1 MNFPLDD
8 VKQLL
13 IACADALSKNNMD
26 DFNNLIALATNVVS
40 VRGEAIEQ
48 VGIYLI
54 QGLLAKALE
63 IGKSENYFYD
73 RIRDEEVECQ
83 YLRQYKY
90 ILSEICPILNFC
102 YWAANCA
109 IAGAMRDEEQIHIID
124 FKIGHGFQWEYLIEE
139 LAARPGGAPH
149 VRITGIDDP
158 VSLHAR
164 HGEGFEEVEAE
175 FIAMSV
181 EHNIEIEFNGL
192 PVFAPMVTH
201 EMLDLRPG
209 EALAVSLPL
218 KLHHYLDGSVDV
230 KNPADTLLTMVRSLS
245 PKIFTLMEPEL
256 NTSNIRFLDRF
267 KETLAY
273 YLALFESIDEN
284 IIVQKYCLAR
294 EIVNLIACE
303 EDKNMVLR
311 HECFTKWSL
320 RLKAEAGFSQYP
332 LPADNPKLRSM
343 HPYPSSG
350 HYTVVEEDGAVLLNW
365 KGRNLISASAWRL

>member
-40 VRGEAIEQ
+40 VRGEAIER

-73 RIRDEEVECQ
+73 RIRDEE
-83 YLRQYKY
+83 
-90 ILSEICPILNFC
+90 
-102 YWAANCA
+102 
-109 IAGAMRDEEQIHIID
+109 
-124 FKIGHGFQWEYLIEE
+124 WEYLIEE
-139 LAARPGGAPH
+139 LAARPGGASPCADY
-149 VRITGIDDP
+149 RGLMILFPFTP
-158 VSLHAR
+158 VMVKGLE
-164 HGEGFEEVEAE
+164 EGRGTNIGRNVLWK
-175 FIAMSV
+175 
-181 EHNIEIEFNGL
+181 HNIEIEFNGL

-201 EMLDLRPG
+201 EMLESQAWGRLWLF
-209 EALAVSLPL
+209 E
-218 KLHHYLDGSVDV
+218 
-230 KNPADTLLTMVRSLS
+230 
-245 PKIFTLMEPEL
+245 
-256 NTSNIRFLDRF
+256 
-267 KETLAY
+267 ETLAY

-303 EDKNMVLR
+303 EDKNMVDCVMS
-311 HECFTKWSL
+311 CFTKWSL

-350 HYTVVEEDGAVLLNW
+350 HYTVVEEDGALLLNW

>member
-1 MNFPLDD
+1 MSLMNFPLDD

-26 DFNNLIALATNVVS
+26 DFNNLIALAATNVVS
-40 VRGEAIEQ
+40 VRGEAIER

-54 QGLLAKALE
+54 QG
-63 IGKSENYFYD
+63 S
-73 RIRDEEVECQ
+73 
-83 YLRQYKY
+83 
-90 ILSEICPILNFC
+90 
-102 YWAANCA
+102 NCA

-175 FIAMSV
+175 FVAMSV

-209 EALAVSLPL
+209 EALAVSCKPL
-218 KLHHYLDGSVDV
+218 KLH
-230 KNPADTLLTMVRSLS
+230 TLSGW
-245 PKIFTLMEPEL
+245 
-256 NTSNIRFLDRF
+256 
-267 KETLAY
+267 
-273 YLALFESIDEN
+273 
-284 IIVQKYCLAR
+284 
-294 EIVNLIACE
+294 
-303 EDKNMVLR
+303 
-311 HECFTKWSL
+311 EC
-320 RLKAEAGFSQYP
+320 
-332 LPADNPKLRSM
+332 
-343 HPYPSSG
+343 
-350 HYTVVEEDGAVLLNW
+350 
-365 KGRNLISASAWRL
+365 

>member
-230 KNPADTLLTMVRSLS
+230 K
-245 PKIFTLMEPEL
+245 K
-256 NTSNIRFLDRF
+256 DR
-267 KETLAY
+267 K
-273 YLALFESIDEN
+273 S
-284 IIVQKYCLAR
+284 
-294 EIVNLIACE
+294 
-303 EDKNMVLR
+303 
-311 HECFTKWSL
+311 
-320 RLKAEAGFSQYP
+320 
-332 LPADNPKLRSM
+332 
-343 HPYPSSG
+343 
-350 HYTVVEEDGAVLLNW
+350 VV
-365 KGRNLISASAWRL
+365 

>member
-1 MNFPLDD
+1 MSLMNFPLDD

-26 DFNNLIALATNVVS
+26 DFNNLIAPATNVVS
-40 VRGEAIEQ
+40 VRGEAIER

-63 IGKSENYFYD
+63 IGKSENY
-73 RIRDEEVECQ
+73 
-83 YLRQYKY
+83 
-90 ILSEICPILNFC
+90 S
-102 YWAANCA
+102 NCA

-175 FIAMSV
+175 FVAMSV

-209 EALAVSLPL
+209 EALA
-218 KLHHYLDGSVDV
+218 
-230 KNPADTLLTMVRSLS
+230 
-245 PKIFTLMEPEL
+245 
-256 NTSNIRFLDRF
+256 
-267 KETLAY
+267 
-273 YLALFESIDEN
+273 
-284 IIVQKYCLAR
+284 KYCLAR